1 MSGKKALLFDLQPE
15 INTRVLPLMFENA
28 EKLSSIKLYIALYNC
43 RVKVNISVL
52 SQFFKVIIHFYIY
65 TFIQVLD

>member
-28 EKLSSIKLYIALYNC
+28 EKLSSNKLYIALYNC

-52 SQFFKVIIHFYIY
+52 SQFFKVIIAKYNP
-65 TFIQVLD
+65 